1 LSNRT
6 IQERVD
12 LVDELMVR
20 PLVAPQACH
29 QALRVARQPC
39 IRDRVDVE
47 ELAARFADGDMIKEL
62 ARQHSISESSVKRL
76 LRATGVRRGQGS
88 T

>member
-1 LSNRT
+1 
-6 IQERVD
+6 
-12 LVDELMVR
+12 
-20 PLVAPQACH
+20 
-29 QALRVARQPC
+29 
-39 IRDRVDVE
+39 VDVE